1 MAFGLETG
9 PENVVK
15 IKVIGV
21 GGGGNNVVNRM
32 VRTGARGVDFVAVNT
47 DKQALNVSAATYKI
61 QIGEKLTHGQG
72 AGSDPEVGRKSA
84 EESRNQIAKALEDT
98 DMVFITAGMGGGTG
112 TGGAPIVAEIARE
125 AGILTVGVVTKPFGF
140 EGRRRMTQAEAGIEE
155 LKTKVDSLVIIP
167 NERLKHATDQKI
179 TFANAFEIAD
189 DVLRQ
194 AVQSISDLI
203 RDTGFINLDFAD
215 VTAIM
220 KDAGLAH
227 MGVGRAAG
235 KNKAEEAARM
245 AISSPLL
252 ETSINGAHGVLINVT
267 GSMDIGL
274 DEVEQA
280 ASLVQ
285 EAVHPDALTIFG
297 ATFDETLDDEIRVTV
312 IATGFDKAPGALDFN
327 KDKKPAEQSGESA
340 AAGLAPLDFDK
351 EKAEEEAR
359 SVRRHLQNFQPR
371 ALNGNN
377 SQNSA
382 DFGLRNFFVRIYS
395 AISKSDASTSNFCT
409 F

>member
-1 MAFGLETG
+1 MAFGLDTG
-9 PENVVK
+9 VENVVR

-32 VRTGARGVDFVAVNT
+32 VRSGTRGVDFVAVNT
-47 DKQALNVSAATYKI
+47 DKQALNVSSATYKI

-84 EESRNQIAKALEDT
+84 EESRAQISKALEDT

-125 AGILTVGVVTKPFGF
+125 QGILTVGVVTKPFGF
-140 EGRRRMTQAEAGIEE
+140 EGRRRMQQAEKGIEE
-155 LKTKVDSLVIIP
+155 LQGKVDSLVIIP

-220 KDAGLAH
+220 KNAGMAH

-235 KNKAEEAARM
+235 KGKAEEAARM

-252 ETSINGAHGVLINVT
+252 ETSIHGARGVLINVT

-274 DEVEQA
+274 EEVEQA

-285 EAVHPDALTIFG
+285 DAVHPDALTIFG
-297 ATFDETLDDEIRVTV
+297 ATFDESMDDEIRVTV
-312 IATGFDKAPGALDFN
+312 IATGFADGK
-327 KDKKPAEQSGESA
+327 SA
-340 AAGLAPLDFDK
+340 AAAAPAEEKKAAEAKPSIEPINYEEDK
-351 EKAEEEAR
+351 AAAEAEKKAEEEDDP
-359 SVRRHLQNFQPR
+359 F
-371 ALNGNN
+371 
-377 SQNSA
+377 A
-382 DFGLRNFFVRIYS
+382 DIFKIFNRER
-395 AISKSDASTSNFCT
+395 
-409 F
+409 

>member
-1 MAFGLETG
+1 MSYKSETG
-9 PENVVK
+9 PENVVTL
-15 IKVIGV
+15 KVVGV
-21 GGGGNNVVNRM
+21 GGAGNNVVNRM
-32 VRTGARGVDFVAVNT
+32 VKSGTQGVEFISVNT
-47 DKQALNVSAATYKI
+47 DKQALAVSSADQKI

-84 EESRNQIAKALEDT
+84 EESRAQISKALEDT

-125 AGILTVGVVTKPFGF
+125 QGILTVGVVTKPFGF
-140 EGRRRMTQAEAGIEE
+140 EGRRRMQQAEKGIEE
-155 LKTKVDSLVIIP
+155 LQGKVDSLVIIP

-220 KDAGLAH
+220 KNAGMAH

-235 KNKAEEAARM
+235 KGKAEEAARM

-252 ETSINGAHGVLINVT
+252 ETSIHGARGVLINVT

-274 DEVEQA
+274 EEVEQA

-285 EAVHPDALTIFG
+285 DAVHPDALTIFG
-297 ATFDETLDDEIRVTV
+297 ATFDESMDDEIRVTV
-312 IATGFDKAPGALDFN
+312 IATGFADGK
-327 KDKKPAEQSGESA
+327 SA
-340 AAGLAPLDFDK
+340 AAAAP
-351 EKAEEEAR
+351 AEEKKAAEAKPGIEPI
-359 SVRRHLQNFQPR
+359 NYEEDKAAAEAEKKTEEEDDPF
-371 ALNGNN
+371 
-377 SQNSA
+377 A
-382 DFGLRNFFVRIYS
+382 DIFKIFNRER
-395 AISKSDASTSNFCT
+395 
-409 F
+409 